1 MELMVNLDVNDL
13 DRAVRFYQS
22 GLGLRPG
29 RRLGDGVV
37 EMLGGSSPIYLL
49 EKARGS
55 AASATTGQKRD
66 YARHWTPVHL
76 DFVVEDMGAA
86 VKQAIT
92 AGATPEG
99 DTQTHEWGHIA
110 QFADPFG
117 HGFCLVEFRGRGY
130 DAIAR

>member
-1 MELMVNLDVNDL
+1 MELLVNLDVDDL

-29 RRLGDGVV
+29 RRLGEGVV

-55 AASATTGQKRD
+55 VAASTTAQKRD
-66 YARHWTPVHL
+66 YTRHWTPVHL
-76 DFVVEDMGAA
+76 DFVVEDIGAA
-86 VKQAIT
+86 VERAVA

-99 DTQTHEWGHIA
+99 GTQTQEWGHIA
-110 QFADPFG
+110 RFADPFG